1 MKKIKINNFE
11 DVVYH
16 EILDN
21 KMKVYILPMP
31 HKKTYFAL
39 LGVNYGGA
47 HTKFKVDGKE
57 YKTSGGIA
65 HFLEHKMFEQEI
77 SPFEFFGKSGTDVN
91 ASTTADTTSYY
102 FFGNE
107 NFEENLKYLLNWIRN
122 LKINKKQ
129 VEKEKGIILEEA
141 RMYEDNPERE
151 LYELSNYNI
160 FINHTYK
167 DRIIGT
173 HESIQNITKEEI
185 ELCYKSFY
193 RPDNMMLVLAGPI
206 NVEETIKIIKDNFK
220 DYNNPKEKIEIVQDE
235 EPDNVYKEYEEIP
248 METSI
253 TKISLSYKMNKDIF
267 KDLNLSKYE
276 LDYYLNLIVG
286 LGLGKTS
293 DFLEELYKKELYTS
307 AFYNIFDTDDHY
319 MISFYADTQ
328 KPNELIDKLDA
339 YIKDIKVDKDNFIR
353 LIKTWIASEIKITDS
368 PRTLGYNVFTDVA
381 EYNEY
386 KNNKIEDIRSL
397 SYETMLEV
405 MKRLNFDNK
414 SVLIICPKES
424 NK

>member
-21 KMKVYILPMP
+21 KIKVYLLPLP
-31 HKKTYFAL
+31 NKKTYFTL

-47 HTKFKVDGKE
+47 HTKFKIDDKQ
-57 YKTSGGIA
+57 YQTSGGIA
-65 HFLEHKMFEQEI
+65 HFLEHKMFEQKP

-107 NFEENLKYLLNWIRN
+107 NFDENLEYFLDWIKN
-122 LKINKKQ
+122 FKITKKQ

-151 LYELSNYNI
+151 LYELTNYNI
-160 FINHTYK
+160 FVNHTYK

-173 HESIQNITKEEI
+173 HDSIQNITKEELD
-185 ELCYKSFY
+185 LCYKSFY
-193 RPDNMMLVLAGPI
+193 RPDNMMLVIAGPI
-206 NVEETIKIIKDNFK
+206 DEKKVINTIKEHFK
-220 DYNNPKEKIEIVQDE
+220 DYKNPKTKVEKIEEV
-235 EPDNVYKEYEEIP
+235 EPDNVFKEYEEIY
-248 METSI
+248 METGI
-253 TKISLSYKMNKDIF
+253 TKISLSYKINKNIF

-276 LDYYLNLIVG
+276 LDYYFNLIIG

-307 AFYNIFDTDDHY
+307 AFYNVFDTNNHY
-319 MISFYADTQ
+319 IVSFYADTE
-328 KPNELIDKLDA
+328 KPKELIEKLEN
-339 YIKDIKVDKDNFIR
+339 YIKDIKVDKDNYNR

-368 PRTLGYNVFTDVA
+368 PRALGYNVFTDVA
-381 EYNEY
+381 EYDEY
-386 KNNKIEDIRSL
+386 KNDKISDLRNL
-397 SYETMLEV
+397 KYETMLEV
-405 MKRLNFDNK
+405 IKRLNFDNK
-414 SVLIICPKES
+414 SIIIIYPKES